1 MPPPPFCEQKLM
13 TSGRFRVSAGA
24 AKKCFAFAALFCAAT
39 FPAAA
44 QEFDR
49 ELGELVYD
57 GGEHPWT
64 DTVPWVYYNWSGYTG
79 TLYHFGNETFITIGF
94 SEETWRYIFKEERQ
108 GTVKIL
114 HTVSPGEIFVESGD
128 YVFAP
133 AGWED
138 NGLLDHS
145 VDGSIKG
152 RGDLIVNADA
162 SLAIY
167 IDNEYSGDTIVKGT
181 LTAAVN
187 EDAGYNTGH
196 GAFGTGTLRV
206 ESGGTV
212 NLNGTVQKNAAA
224 EIAGT
229 VNLGGKHADHPVAD
243 AYNPFTS
250 AENVTL
256 VSGGTLDLGGNDDV
270 VLGAN
275 NETALTVQGGTIANG
290 TLDAVVDI
298 ALAEGKGLTL
308 NGATLSQTVTDLELS
323 AGNTISLENGASMSV
338 NGLSVDISSADAAA
352 ITLSG
357 NNSALTLS
365 GELQLNI
372 ANALLEELIENQG
385 TATVQVVSVADAG
398 DSGAA
403 NCISGKFASIQV
415 NDGSRWK
422 ATFDPTT
429 GGVLISA
436 VPEPAFIGLLFGAFG
451 LLHATRRRPRSRR
464 AAAV

>member
-1 MPPPPFCEQKLM
+1 MIRGGSPL
-13 TSGRFRVSAGA
+13 AGKRA
-24 AKKCFAFAALFCAAT
+24 GTTKPEAFVAFAALFCAAAL
-39 FPAAA
+39 PAAA

-49 ELGELVYD
+49 ELVYD
-57 GGEHPWT
+57 GGEHPWVG
-64 DTVPWVYYNWSGYTG
+64 TVPWVYYNWGG
-79 TLYHFGNETFITIGF
+79 NIGGLYHFGNETSTMGGI
-94 SEETWRYIFKEERQ
+94 SEETWRYVFREDHQ

-114 HTVSPGEIFVESGD
+114 HTVSPGEIVVESGD

-138 NGLLDHS
+138 NGLLNQS

-152 RGDLIVNADA
+152 SGDLIVNAGA

-167 IDNEYSGDTIVKGT
+167 IDNEYSGDTIVEGT

-187 EDAGYNTGH
+187 EDSGYNTGH

-206 ESGGTV
+206 GSTGTV

-229 VNLGGKHADHPVAD
+229 LNLGENRSGATA
-243 AYNPFTS
+243 AYNPFETATGAVS
-250 AENVTL
+250 L
-256 VSGGTLDLGGNDDV
+256 VSGGTLDLGGN
-270 VLGAN
+270 AN
-275 NETALTVQGGTIANG
+275 VTMPLAVSGGTIAHG
-290 TLDAVVDI
+290 TLSGNVDV
-298 ALAEGKGLTL
+298 ALAPGADLKLD
-308 NGATLSQTVTDLELS
+308 GATLSRIVFDLELS
-323 AGNTISLENGASMSV
+323 GGSAVSLKNGASLSV
-338 NGLSVDISSADAAA
+338 NGLSVEISSVDAAA

-357 NNSALTLS
+357 NSALTLS
-365 GELQLNI
+365 GALQLNI
-372 ANALLEELIENQG
+372 NDALLEALIENQG

-403 NCISGKFASIQV
+403 DCIKGTFASVQV
-415 NDGSRWK
+415 NDGSLWT
-422 ATFDPTT
+422 ATFDPAT

-464 AAAV
+464 ARDTHFSA

>member
-1 MPPPPFCEQKLM
+1 MIRGGSPL
-13 TSGRFRVSAGA
+13 AGKRA
-24 AKKCFAFAALFCAAT
+24 GTTKPEAFVAFAALFCAAT
-39 FPAAA
+39 FPATA
-44 QEFDR
+44 QEIDR
-49 ELGELVYD
+49 ELAYD
-57 GGEHPWT
+57 GGENRWWGT
-64 DTVPWVYYNWSGYTG
+64 IYNWSGNIG
-79 TLYHFGNETFITIGF
+79 GLYHFGNKTSTMVGF
-94 SEETWRYIFKEERQ
+94 SEETWRYIFKEDHQ

-114 HTVSPGEIFVESGD
+114 HTVSPGEIVVESGD

-138 NGLLDHS
+138 DGLLS

-152 RGDLIVNADA
+152 SGKLIVNAGA

-167 IDNEYSGDTIVKGT
+167 IDNEYSGDTIVEGT

-187 EDAGYNTGH
+187 EDSGYNTGH

-206 ESGGTV
+206 ESTGTV

-229 VNLGGKHADHPVAD
+229 LNLGENKSGAEA
-243 AYNPFTS
+243 AYNPF
-250 AENVTL
+250 AEATGAVSL
-256 VSGGTLDLGGNDDV
+256 VSGGTLDLGGN
-270 VLGAN
+270 AN
-275 NETALTVQGGTIANG
+275 VTMPLAVSGGTIAHG
-290 TLDAVVDI
+290 TLSGNVDV

-308 NGATLSQTVTDLELS
+308 DGATLSQTVTDLELS
-323 AGNTISLENGASMSV
+323 AGNTISLENGAI
-338 NGLSVDISSADAAA
+338 LSVDGLVVEVSSVDAAA

-357 NNSALTLS
+357 NSALTLGGS
-365 GELQLNI
+365 LQLNI
-372 ANALLEELIENQG
+372 DDALLAELLENQG
-385 TATVQVVSVADAG
+385 TASVQVVSVADAG

-403 NCISGKFASIQV
+403 DCIKGTFASVRV
-415 NDGSRWK
+415 NDGSQWT

-464 AAAV
+464 ARDTHFSA